1 MSEQRVLVPLA
12 DGVEEM
18 EVVIT
23 ADVLRRAGAKLRL
36 LGIEEGPSVTGSRG
50 VVLGCDGPLS
60 GDEDAEMIVIPGGA
74 EGARVLRQDER
85 VLALLR
91 RFDEA
96 ERWIAAICAGPSV
109 LVAAGVGKG
118 KEMTSHPSV
127 QETLQGFAGSYSVEP
142 VVVDERLVT
151 ARGPGCAFDFALL
164 LVGLLYGAPAA
175 GEVRAPMMFPRD

>member
-18 EVVIT
+18 EAVIT
-23 ADVLRRAGAKLRL
+23 ADVLRRAGADVSL
-36 LGIEEGPSVTGSRG
+36 LGIGEGPTVTGSRD
-50 VVLGCDGPLS
+50 VTLGCDGRLT
-60 GDEDAEMIVIPGGA
+60 GDEEAEMLVIPGGA
-74 EGARVLRQDER
+74 DGALALQHDER

-91 RFDEA
+91 RFDE
-96 ERWIAAICAGPSV
+96 EGRWIAAICAGPSV

-127 QETLQGFAGSYSVEP
+127 QEKLEGFAGSYSVEP
-142 VVVDERLVT
+142 VVIDERLVT